1 LLRKIEGIAYS
12 LIETGKM
19 FFPNEK
25 REYATAFRIEENIRE
40 K

>member
-1 LLRKIEGIAYS
+1 LLRKIQGIANS

-25 REYATAFRIEENIRE
+25 REYAAALRM
-40 K
+40 